1 MEHKGRVS
9 AVQTDKGTVQC
20 DVFVNCGGLWAR
32 KVGKLSQTPIKVPLH
47 PSEHYCLHTKPIT
60 GLDPNTPGI
69 QNYFSIFIITNLVFV
84 LVIKDEDGQIYI
96 RENEGRLLIG
106 GFELVAKP
114 AFEDGK
120 VPGNQ
125 F

>member
-1 MEHKGRVS
+1 
-9 AVQTDKGTVQC
+9 
-20 DVFVNCGGLWAR
+20 VNCGGLWAR

>member
-1 MEHKGRVS
+1 M
-9 AVQTDKGTVQC
+9 
-20 DVFVNCGGLWAR
+20 VFL
-32 KVGKLSQTPIKVPLH
+32 
-47 PSEHYCLHTKPIT
+47 
-60 GLDPNTPGI
+60 
-69 QNYFSIFIITNLVFV
+69 

-120 VPGNQ
+120 VPGK
-125 F
+125 